1 MYPRQI
7 VASIVIGAFILFL
20 IVRLIQKGKL
30 DIAYCWL
37 WLGVG
42 AGMLLVVIRYKWLVA
57 FSDLIGAKVPTTTL
71 FLLGILVILLMC
83 LQFSIVISRHRRE
96 IKTLTQQ
103 LALLGQ
109 RGRPDCAGTA
119 NPTPPESPAV

>member
-1 MYPRQI
+1 MYPRQTA
-7 VASIVIGAFILFL
+7 ASIVIGLFVLIL

-42 AGMLLVVIRYKWLVA
+42 AGMLVVVIGYRWLVA
-57 FSDLIGAKVPTTTL
+57 LSGLIGAKVPTTTL
-71 FLLGILVILLMC
+71 FLLGMLVILLMC

-103 LALLGQ
+103 LALMQ
-109 RGRPDCAGTA
+109 AGRSGESAGA
-119 NPTPPESPAV
+119 GEGAPSESSPA